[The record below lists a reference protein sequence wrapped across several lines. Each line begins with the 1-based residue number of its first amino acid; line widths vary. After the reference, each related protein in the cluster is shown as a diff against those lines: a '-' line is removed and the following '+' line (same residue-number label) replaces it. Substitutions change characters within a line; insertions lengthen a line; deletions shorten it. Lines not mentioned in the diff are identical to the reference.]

1 MSLGSV
7 PYLYSIQLK
16 GQVTGVVRYLLL
28 IIETQLRSWCV
39 GFQEEVPGVWTI
51 GRRLAGGVV
60 AGAGGGGGVVVLL
73 LSTTTGAKGQV
84 YKGWEGGIIYYYG
97 R

>member
-1 MSLGSV
+1 MV
-7 PYLYSIQLK
+7 PWY
-16 GQVTGVVRYLLL
+16 GYLLL
-28 IIETQLRSWCV
+28 ITEIQLRSGCV

-73 LSTTTGAKGQV
+73 LSTTTKARGRVQN
-84 YKGWEGGIIYYYG
+84 GWDGGIYLLLRALKNISLK
-97 R
+97 